1 MSNRNGLHIQIVIF
15 ALITSVLTALAN
27 LLVENI
33 VGINV
38 FSFGLWVIIPVGAVL
53 IGMGGAS
60 GGFLA
65 CKYFNI
71 MPSKL
76 DAIALTLIAAFTMFL
91 IYYLGY
97 STLVLDDG
105 VLAKNVVDFGT
116 YLDVVVTKAH
126 MKVGRALNHDTGE
139 VGSFG
144 YWLLVI
150 RFVGVLIGGFAIF
163 ASLKELPVCSDCDV
177 YFKKIGVKEN
187 LQPNSD
193 TAQTILDKIRSGTV
207 EDYASAIESTGKGD
221 CDVKIDFTLMRCP
234 KCRSEMVTEE
244 FFVKN
249 KDKNFVAVKELNGK
263 TLMPKDSII
272 PSLFAKK

>member
-1 MSNRNGLHIQIVIF
+1 MNNRNGLHIKIVIF

-38 FSFGLWVIIPVGAVL
+38 FSFGLWFILPVGAVL

-71 MPSKL
+71 MPSKI
-76 DAIALTLIAAFTMFL
+76 DALFLTAIAAFTMFL

-105 VLAKNVVDFGT
+105 VLAKNAVDFST
-116 YLDVVVTKAH
+116 YMEVVVTKAH
-126 MKVGRALNHDTGE
+126 MKVGRSLSSDTGE

-150 RFVGVLIGGFAIF
+150 RFIGVLIGAFAIF
-163 ASLKELPVCSDCDV
+163 AILKELPLCDECNV
-177 YFKKIGVKEN
+177 YFKKIAVKEN
-187 LQPNSD
+187 LLPN
-193 TAQTILDKIRSGTV
+193 TEYAQNIYEKIKRGTI
-207 EDYASAIESTGKGD
+207 EDYASALETTGKGD

-234 KCRSEMVTEE
+234 KCHIEMVTEE
-244 FFVKN
+244 FYVKN
-249 KDKNFVAVKELNGK
+249 KDKNFIAVKELNGK
-263 TLMPKDSII
+263 TILPKDSII
-272 PSLFAKK
+272 TSFFEKV

>member
-1 MSNRNGLHIQIVIF
+1 MNNRNGLHIQIVIF

-38 FSFGLWVIIPVGAVL
+38 FSFGLWLIIPVGAVI

-76 DAIALTLIAAFTMFL
+76 DAIALILIAAFTMFL
-91 IYYLGY
+91 IYYMGY

-105 VLAKNVVDFGT
+105 VLAKDVVDFGT

-193 TAQTILDKIRSGTV
+193 TAQTILDKIRSGNE
-207 EDYASAIESTGKGD
+207 EDYASAIQSTGKGD
-221 CDVKIDFTLMRCP
+221 CDVKIEFTLMRCP
-234 KCRSEMVTEE
+234 KCRSELVTEE
-244 FFVKN
+244 FFVKS
-249 KDKNFVAVKELNGK
+249 KDKNFVADKNLNGK
-263 TLMPKDSII
+263 TLLPKDTII
-272 PSLFAKK
+272 TSLFDKK

>member
-1 MSNRNGLHIQIVIF
+1 MIKRLHLKIVVF

-27 LLVENI
+27 LALENI
-33 VGINV
+33 IGINV
-38 FSFGLWVIIPVGAVL
+38 FSFGLWFIIPVGAVL
-53 IGMGGAS
+53 IGMLGAS

-71 MPSKL
+71 IPTKL
-76 DAIALTLIAAFTMFL
+76 DAISLIIIAAFTMFL

-105 VLAKNVVDFGT
+105 IMVKNVIDFWT
-116 YLDVVVTKAH
+116 YIDVVVTKAH
-126 MKVGRALNHDTGE
+126 MKLIGSRSTDTGE
-139 VGSFG
+139 VGGFG

-163 ASLKELPVCSDCDV
+163 ANLKALLVCGDCDV
-177 YFKKIGVKEN
+177 YFKKIAVREN
-187 LQPNSD
+187 FQPNAEY
-193 TAQTILDKIRSGTV
+193 AQTIFEKINSGKV
-207 EDYASAIESTGKGD
+207 EDYASALDSTDKGD

-234 KCRSEMVTEE
+234 KCQTNVVTEE

-249 KDKNFVAVKELNGK
+249 KNKNFVAVKELSGK
-263 TLMPKDSII
+263 TFLPKDSIVLA
-272 PSLFAKK
+272 LFAQK

>member
-1 MSNRNGLHIQIVIF
+1 MNTKNGLHIQIVVF
-15 ALITSVLTALAN
+15 SLITSVLTALAN

-33 VGINV
+33 VGINI
-38 FSFGLWVIIPVGAVL
+38 FSFVLWFILPVGAVL

-71 MPSKL
+71 MPSKI
-76 DAIALTLIAAFTMFL
+76 DALFLTAIAAFTMFL

-97 STLVLDDG
+97 SILVLDDG
-105 VLAKNVVDFGT
+105 VLAKNVVDFYT

-126 MKVGRALNHDTGE
+126 MKVGRSLSNDTGE

-150 RFVGVLIGGFAIF
+150 RFVGVLIGGFFVLAT
-163 ASLKELPVCSDCDV
+163 LKELPVCSDCDV
-177 YFKKIGVKEN
+177 YYKKIGVREN
-187 LQPNSD
+187 LQSNAE
-193 TAQTILDKIRSGTV
+193 TAQAILDQIKSGS
-207 EDYASAIESTGKGD
+207 EQEYASAIENTGKGD

-234 KCRSEMVTEE
+234 KCQTEMVTED

-249 KDKNFVAVKELNGK
+249 KDRNFVAVKELNGK
-263 TLMPKDSII
+263 TILPKDSIVTA
-272 PSLFAKK
+272 LFAKK